1 MIWVQSLYKRI
12 GFSKQKATT
21 TRMLISSGFLRE
33 ISFMFYQSTKHIVDT
48 FEILHD
54 LIINLDQTPLTYC
67 LVNQYM
73 MAKKG
78 SKLAT
83 IAGSAD
89 INKSPV
95 SSVHSVDLSKNKKEK
110 SRKVFVST
118 RI

>member
-33 ISFMFYQSTKHIVDT
+33 ISFMFYQSIKHIVDT

-89 INKSPV
+89 
-95 SSVHSVDLSKNKKEK
+95 HQ
-110 SRKVFVST
+110 
-118 RI
+118 

>member
-1 MIWVQSLYKRI
+1 
-12 GFSKQKATT
+12 
-21 TRMLISSGFLRE
+21 
-33 ISFMFYQSTKHIVDT
+33 MFYQSIKHIVDT

-78 SKLAT
+78 FKLAT

-89 INKSPV
+89 
-95 SSVHSVDLSKNKKEK
+95 HQ
-110 SRKVFVST
+110 
-118 RI
+118 